1 MPLVLIRHKVANYAK
16 WKRAVR
22 RFARFRE
29 VSGEECF
36 KVFRASN
43 SLNDLTVLCRWS
55 TPAKM
60 KKFIKSAE
68 LRQAMKEAGVVSK
81 PEVRFFSAS
90 EDLSAG

>member
-1 MPLVLIRHKVANYAK
+1 MPLVLIRHKVANYTK

-22 RFARFRE
+22 NFAKFRKA
-29 VSGEECF
+29 SGEKCF

-43 SLNDLTVLCRWS
+43 SPNDLTLLCSWS

-81 PEVRFFSAS
+81 PDGRFFRAS
-90 EDLSAG
+90 EDLGVG

>member
-22 RFARFRE
+22 RFAKFRK
-29 VSGEECF
+29 VSGEKCF

-43 SLNDLTVLCRWS
+43 SPNDLTVLCRWS

-68 LRQAMKEAGVVSK
+68 LRNGMKAAGVVSR

-90 EDLSAG
+90 EDLTVG